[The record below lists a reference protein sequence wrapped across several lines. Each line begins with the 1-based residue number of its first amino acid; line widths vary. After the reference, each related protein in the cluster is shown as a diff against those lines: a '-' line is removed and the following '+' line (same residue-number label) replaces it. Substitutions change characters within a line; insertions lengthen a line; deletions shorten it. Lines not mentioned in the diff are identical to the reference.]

1 MVGINPNVL
10 QGFLDGQF
18 LQLESLENVEDPN
31 FLMEVFNQFFSES
44 PNYFNDT
51 EQAL

>member
-31 FLMEVFNQFFSES
+31 FVMEVFNQFFSES
-44 PNYFNDT
+44 PYYFNDT